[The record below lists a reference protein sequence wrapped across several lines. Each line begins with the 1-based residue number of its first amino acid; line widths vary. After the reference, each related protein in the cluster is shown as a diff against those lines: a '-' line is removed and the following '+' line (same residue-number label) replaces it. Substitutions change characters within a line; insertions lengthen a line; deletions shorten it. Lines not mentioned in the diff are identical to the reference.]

1 MKPIVF
7 LALSSVL
14 LGACALSGQQ
24 QAEQAEVQLPG
35 ERAAPHQDLNVPPD
49 EWAAPARPASMPR
62 QL

>member
-1 MKPIVF
+1 MKPIVL

-35 ERAAPHQDLNVPPD
+35 ERAAPHQALNTPPD
-49 EWAAPARPASMPR
+49 EWAAPPRPAATRREM
-62 QL
+62 